1 MPKAKRSIV
10 VHNPMQIVL
19 RRDFRVWIE
28 RICLTNVLSHVQ
40 VAYREVNQCLQL
52 APLVS
57 NLSEAF
63 KLNDEDRRKLVDLEA
78 LGVGFVRLAVDAVH
92 VVFEQLAAV
101 ELNQGFVERGVV
113 MRLVKADLSL
123 ENTAVL
129 DDIVGGLVVE
139 LCQDGPVPLDR
150 EERVVDQILDEDRGV
165 VGFDDAA
172 ATLLSPVA
180 LGARVALSIDRL

>member
-1 MPKAKRSIV
+1 M
-10 VHNPMQIVL
+10 
-19 RRDFRVWIE
+19 
-28 RICLTNVLSHVQ
+28 
-40 VAYREVNQCLQL
+40 QL

-63 KLNDEDRRKLVDLEA
+63 KLNNEDRRKLVDLEA

-92 VVFEQLAAV
+92 VVFEHLAAV

-172 ATLLSPVA
+172 ATLLGPVA

>member
-1 MPKAKRSIV
+1 MPIAKRSIV
-10 VHNPMQIVL
+10 VDNPMQIVL
-19 RRDFRVWIE
+19 RSDFRVWIE
-28 RICLTNVLSHVQ
+28 RICLTNVLGHVQ
-40 VAYREVNQCLQL
+40 VVNREVNQCLQL

-63 KLNDEDRRKLVDLEA
+63 KLNNEDRRKLVDLEA
-78 LGVGFVRLAVDAVH
+78 LGMGFVRLAVDAVH

-113 MRLVKADLSL
+113 MRLVKAVLSL

-172 ATLLSPVA
+172 ATLLGPVA